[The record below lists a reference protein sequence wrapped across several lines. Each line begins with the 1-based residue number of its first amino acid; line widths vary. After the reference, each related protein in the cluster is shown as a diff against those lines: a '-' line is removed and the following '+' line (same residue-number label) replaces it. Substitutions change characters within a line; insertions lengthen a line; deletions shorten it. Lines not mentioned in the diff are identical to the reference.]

1 VSATISADRLGVA
14 TVQSVF
20 ICEEGLNDADQFAFQ
35 ATFKDTA
42 PSTFAWP
49 FIEPHRSGREH
60 SRSPATPGTEDCAAT
75 GGWDDPG
82 DEVPVTPTSFDA
94 RQAPVALGFFPGDLR
109 RAGRSSSRQRSS

>member
-14 TVQSVF
+14 TVQSLF
-20 ICEEGLNDADQFAFQ
+20 ICEEGLNEADQFAFQ

-49 FIEPHRSGREH
+49 FIEPHRSGRGAFKVSCH
-60 SRSPATPGTEDCAAT
+60 PGTENCAAT
-75 GGWDDPG
+75 GGWDDPD
-82 DEVPVTPTSFDA
+82 DEVPVTPTSFDS

>member
-14 TVQSVF
+14 TVQSLF

-60 SRSPATPGTEDCAAT
+60 SRSPAIPGQRTAPPRAAGT
-75 GGWDDPG
+75 T
-82 DEVPVTPTSFDA
+82 PVTRF
-94 RQAPVALGFFPGDLR
+94 R
-109 RAGRSSSRQRSS
+109 

>member
-1 VSATISADRLGVA
+1 VAQHNTASRLAFNEHSAVGERHDLGDRLGVA
-14 TVQSVF
+14 TVQSLF

-60 SRSPATPGTEDCAAT
+60 SRSPATPGQRTAPPRAAGT
-75 GGWDDPG
+75 T
-82 DEVPVTPTSFDA
+82 PVTRF
-94 RQAPVALGFFPGDLR
+94 R
-109 RAGRSSSRQRSS
+109 